1 VTTSEKPEG
10 SGSLKGN
17 GMATKKVQCT
27 IKGIS
32 ALLMHAYPMQPIEAI
47 EKKSPEEQA
56 EYSAY
61 RDPDT
66 NYLYI
71 PGLAIQR
78 SFVASA
84 TYSKGKGRGS
94 LQKPVAACVIVNP
107 ERCDL
112 GVKDYVLD
120 SRPVVI
126 AATKG
131 RIVRHRPRLNDW
143 KVTFEI
149 EYDDTLITETQ
160 LRRIVDDAGS
170 RVGLLDFRPERKGPF
185 GRFMVTDWS

>member
-1 VTTSEKPEG
+1 MKTI
-10 SGSLKGN
+10 
-17 GMATKKVQCT
+17 QCT
-27 IKGIS
+27 IKGQS
-32 ALLMHAYPMQPIEAI
+32 ALLMHAYPMVPIEAI

-66 NYLYI
+66 KELYI
-71 PGLAIQR
+71 PGIAIQR
-78 SFVASA
+78 SFVGAA

-94 LQKPVAACVIVNP
+94 LQKPVAACVTVDP
-107 ERCDL
+107 ERCGL
-112 GVKDYVLD
+112 GTKNYLID

-131 RIVRHRPRLNDW
+131 RIVRHRPRLDNW
-143 KVTFEI
+143 TVKFEI
-149 EYDDTLITETQ
+149 EYDENLITETQ
-160 LRRIVDDAGS
+160 LRRVVDDAGL

-185 GRFMVTDWS
+185 GRFMVVDWE

>member
-1 VTTSEKPEG
+1 
-10 SGSLKGN
+10 
-17 GMATKKVQCT
+17 MATKKIECT

-47 EKKSPEEQA
+47 EKKSPDEQA

-66 NYLYI
+66 EYLYI
-71 PGLAIQR
+71 PGIAIQR
-78 SFVASA
+78 SFIASA
-84 TYSKGKGRGS
+84 SYSKGKGRGS
-94 LQKPVAACVIVNP
+94 LQKQVAACVMVNP

-112 GVKDYVLD
+112 GVKDFVVD

-131 RIVRHRPRLNDW
+131 RIVRHRPRLDNW
-143 KVTFEI
+143 TVTFEV
-149 EYDDTLITETQ
+149 EYDDTLITEAQ
-160 LRRIVDDAGS
+160 LRRVVDDAGS

-185 GRFMVTDWS
+185 GRFMVTDWK

>member
-1 VTTSEKPEG
+1 
-10 SGSLKGN
+10 
-17 GMATKKVQCT
+17 MATKKVSCT

-32 ALLMHAYPMQPIEAI
+32 PLLMHAYPMQPIEAI

-56 EYSAY
+56 ETGAY

-66 NYLYI
+66 GGLYI
-71 PGLAIQR
+71 PGIAIQR
-78 SFVASA
+78 SLIASA
-84 TYSKGKGRGS
+84 SYSKGKGRGS
-94 LQKPVAACVIVNP
+94 LQKPVAACVMVNP

-112 GVKDYVLD
+112 GVKEFLID

-131 RIVRHRPRLNDW
+131 RIVRHRPRLDTW
-143 KVTFEI
+143 TVTVEI
-149 EYDDTLITETQ
+149 EYDDNLITETQ
-160 LRRIVDDAGS
+160 LRRVVDDAGS

-185 GRFMVTDWS
+185 GRFMVTDWH